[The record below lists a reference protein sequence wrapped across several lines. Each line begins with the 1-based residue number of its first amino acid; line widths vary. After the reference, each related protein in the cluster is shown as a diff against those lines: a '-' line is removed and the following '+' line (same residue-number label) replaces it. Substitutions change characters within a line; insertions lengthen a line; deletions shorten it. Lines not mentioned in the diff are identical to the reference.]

1 MAAAR
6 ACFVPDVA
14 AGLAASRPRRCGV
27 SRASPASRS
36 AARAS
41 TSARAGSGR
50 PIEVIT
56 FDLDDTLWPTTPV
69 VMAANEAF
77 VEFCQAR
84 IPGFPDCAGVN
95 EYMKAVRLE
104 RIEAAER
111 ANERHFPLSFAS
123 LRIAGGFR
131 AAIDAGFPEADAIGV
146 VARGYHIAWIPA
158 RGAAAQAHLFPG
170 VAEALAALRAN
181 HPNALIGSVTNGLG
195 SAEGAGLGAFFDFEV
210 SADASLDEEV
220 GLHGDDAR
228 KPGLFPYEAA
238 TKKMARI
245 QKKEDGAFE
254 ISHPRAWVHV
264 GDDVVNDCAFAKT
277 FGARA
282 VRVSVPG
289 VEPYVPGGGGGS
301 YPGDPSR
308 GEDRLDLDE
317 LVDATVESVAEL
329 PDLFRRWEAGEE

>member
-6 ACFVPDVA
+6 ACFAPDVA
-14 AGLAASRPRRCGV
+14 AGLAALRPRWCGV

-170 VAEALAALRAN
+170 VAEALAALRAR
-181 HPNALIGSVTNGLG
+181 LIVSDWARPADRSVLT
-195 SAEGAGLGAFFDFEV
+195 
-210 SADASLDEEV
+210 
-220 GLHGDDAR
+220 
-228 KPGLFPYEAA
+228 
-238 TKKMARI
+238 
-245 QKKEDGAFE
+245 
-254 ISHPRAWVHV
+254 
-264 GDDVVNDCAFAKT
+264 
-277 FGARA
+277 
-282 VRVSVPG
+282 
-289 VEPYVPGGGGGS
+289 
-301 YPGDPSR
+301 
-308 GEDRLDLDE
+308 
-317 LVDATVESVAEL
+317 
-329 PDLFRRWEAGEE
+329 

>member
-95 EYMKAVRLE
+95 EYMKTVRLE

-245 QKKEDGAFE
+245 KKQKAFE

>member
-6 ACFVPDVA
+6 ACFAPNVA
-14 AGLAASRPRRCGV
+14 AGLAASRRGGV

-36 AARAS
+36 TARAS

-50 PIEVIT
+50 PIEIIT

-131 AAIDAGFPEADAIGV
+131 AAVDAGFPEADAVGV
-146 VARGYHIAWIPA
+146 VARGYHIAWIPT
-158 RGAAAQAHLFPG
+158 RGSAAQKHLFPG
-170 VAEALAALRAN
+170 VVEALTRIRQN
-181 HPNALIGSVTNGLG
+181 HPDALVGSITNGLG
-195 SAEGAGLGAFFDFEV
+195 SAAGAGLGAFFDFEI
-210 SADASLDEEV
+210 SADAALDEEV

-228 KPGLFPYEAA
+228 KPGTFPYEMAC
-238 TKKMARI
+238 KKIAQIRGSEKF
-245 QKKEDGAFE
+245 QVA
-254 ISHPRAWVHV
+254 HPSAWVHV

-277 FGARA
+277 FGART
-282 VRVSVPG
+282 VRVAVPG
-289 VEPYVPGGGGGS
+289 VSPYVPGGGGGS
-301 YPGDPSR
+301 YPGDPAR
-308 GEDRLDLDE
+308 EEDRLDLE
-317 LVDATVESVAEL
+317 TLVDATVESVAEL
-329 PDLFRRWEAGEE
+329 PELLRRWEDGE

>member
-6 ACFVPDVA
+6 ACFAPDVA
-14 AGLAASRPRRCGV
+14 AGLAALRPRWCGV

-131 AAIDAGFPEADAIGV
+131 AAVDAGFPEADAVGV

-158 RGAAAQAHLFPG
+158 RGAAAAKHLFPG
-170 VAEALAALRAN
+170 VAEALESIRAN
-181 HPNALIGSVTNGLG
+181 HPDALIGSVTNGLG
-195 SAEGAGLGAFFDFEV
+195 SAAGAGLGAFFDFEV
-210 SADASLDEEV
+210 SADQSLDEEV

-228 KPGLFPYEAA
+228 KPGAFPYEAA
-238 TKKMARI
+238 VRKINELKGHDSFAI
-245 QKKEDGAFE
+245 E
-254 ISHPRAWVHV
+254 HPSAWVHV

-282 VRVSVPG
+282 VRVAVPG
-289 VEPYVPGGGGGS
+289 VEPYKPGGGGGS

-308 GEDRLDLDE
+308 EEGKLNLDE

-329 PDLFRRWEAGEE
+329 PDLFRRWEAGEGH

>member
-6 ACFVPDVA
+6 ACFAPDVA
-14 AGLAASRPRRCGV
+14 AGLAALRPRWCGV

-95 EYMKAVRLE
+95 EYMKTVRLE

-131 AAIDAGFPEADAIGV
+131 AAVDAGYPEADAIGV
-146 VARGYHIAWIPA
+146 VSRGYHIAWIPT
-158 RGAAAQAHLFPG
+158 RGSAAQKHLFPG
-170 VAEALAALRAN
+170 VVEALARIRAN
-181 HPNALIGSVTNGLG
+181 HPDALVGSITNGLG
-195 SAEGAGLGAFFDFEV
+195 SAAGAGLGASEPAV
-210 SADASLDEEV
+210 RPPVTRNIHSAGSISPLLSIMRQHNRKANNSLSFSNSD
-220 GLHGDDAR
+220 LHGAKAGLGCHDGRKRPVAVTWQCDDKR
-228 KPGLFPYEAA
+228 DAA
-238 TKKMARI
+238 CFQDRP
-245 QKKEDGAFE
+245 
-254 ISHPRAWVHV
+254 HPTRCSPAHV
-264 GDDVVNDCAFAKT
+264 AI
-277 FGARA
+277 
-282 VRVSVPG
+282 
-289 VEPYVPGGGGGS
+289 
-301 YPGDPSR
+301 
-308 GEDRLDLDE
+308 
-317 LVDATVESVAEL
+317 
-329 PDLFRRWEAGEE
+329 